1 MIVHNQ
7 IVAIDASDG
16 EQPPDLLLSLPPE
29 LRIMIYDY
37 LVSVD
42 MPLKLSWTP
51 SSRRRSNEIRA
62 KGLFGLIRTCRWQYM
77 ESHLVLGGTERK
89 LRLSIDGALEG
100 DGADLL
106 PLMHPEK
113 WQPNHE
119 IAFVTASESQ
129 DCKEIVGHLTLVHL
143 GRSSPFLLQV
153 CGSVRISWRRW
164 PVPFIVFVP
173 VWYVHGGHDVMEHM
187 DGCFLD
193 YFGVSRLRNHLEL
206 RVASGLR

>member
-1 MIVHNQ
+1 
-7 IVAIDASDG
+7 
-16 EQPPDLLLSLPPE
+16 
-29 LRIMIYDY
+29 MIYDY

-51 SSRRRSNEIRA
+51 SSRKWSNEIRA
-62 KGLFGLIRTCRWQYM
+62 KGLFGLIRTCRWLHQECEPLLRAHIHRSTHEIKFRHLDRYM
-77 ESHLVLGGTERK
+77 GSHVVLGGTERK

-129 DCKEIVGHLTLVHL
+129 DCKEIVGHLNSLVHL

-164 PVPFIVFVP
+164 PV
-173 VWYVHGGHDVMEHM
+173 
-187 DGCFLD
+187 LTKL
-193 YFGVSRLRNHLEL
+193 RLTNTSSTPNALLWMRVIFRRPTTRKLLGRNMLITAI
-206 RVASGLR
+206 RP